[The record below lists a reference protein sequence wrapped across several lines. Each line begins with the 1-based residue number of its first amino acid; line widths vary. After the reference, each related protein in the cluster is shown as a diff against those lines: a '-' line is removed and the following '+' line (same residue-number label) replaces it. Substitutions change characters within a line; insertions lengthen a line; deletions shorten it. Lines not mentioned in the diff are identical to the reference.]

1 MISDVIE
8 NNIINN
14 SKENSKE
21 NENNKD
27 EISIFF
33 ENVAESLMSLPSFS
47 TNTDTDTDTQ
57 ISSAEL
63 REIQEFVESC
73 HEKSNTFDKSNSE
86 EIF

>member
-1 MISDVIE
+1 MISDVTE
-8 NNIINN
+8 NNTINN
-14 SKENSKE
+14 SKENFKE
-21 NENNKD
+21 NFKENNN

-47 TNTDTDTDTQ
+47 TNSDTDTQ

-63 REIQEFVESC
+63 REIQEFVEFC

-86 EIF
+86 EIFK

>member
-1 MISDVIE
+1 MISDVTE
-8 NNIINN
+8 NNTINN
-14 SKENSKE
+14 SKENFK
-21 NENNKD
+21 ENNKD

-47 TNTDTDTDTQ
+47 TNSDTDTQ

-63 REIQEFVESC
+63 REIQEFVEFC

-86 EIF
+86 EIFK

>member
-8 NNIINN
+8 NNRINN
-14 SKENSKE
+14 SKENE

-33 ENVAESLMSLPSFS
+33 ENVAESLMSLPSS
-47 TNTDTDTDTQ
+47 TNSDTDTQ

-63 REIQEFVESC
+63 REIEDFVEFC
-73 HEKSNTFDKSNSE
+73 HEKSNTFDKSKSE
-86 EIF
+86 EIFK